1 MAHPLAV
8 YVTVRQDA
16 EAQLAAKVY
25 HEGFK
30 IFSKPVANT
39 FLIHFSRVVLV
50 PDSADN
56 FDSAGAGKKIK
67 AAMLITTYDNGM
79 MPYFLAFWQSKSIR
93 DIFEEMRSFAVDPP
107 PKLTGD
113 EYMDYTQFENW
124 LGAHNIQSN
133 GFYCAYPQTL
143 TQIYQQFPEQDPS
156 KK

>member
-8 YVTVRQDA
+8 YVPVRPDA

-30 IFSKPVANT
+30 LGQKPVEDT
-39 FLIHFSRVVLV
+39 YLIQFSRVVLV
-50 PDSADN
+50 PESPDN
-56 FDSAGAGKKIK
+56 AHSAGLFKKIK
-67 AAMLITTYDNGM
+67 GAMLITTYDNGM

-93 DIFEEMRSFAVDPP
+93 NIFEEMRTFAVNPP
-107 PKLTGD
+107 PKLTGN
-113 EYMDYTQFENW
+113 EYMDYNNFETW
-124 LGAHNIQSN
+124 LGNQNIMSD

-143 TQIYQQFPEQDPS
+143 TQIYLKFPDQDIM